1 MRVSS
6 NSAMDSRGVAF
17 GLQGNLY
24 FPVVIAAV
32 ISIGIFTMLLLK
44 TAYPVPK
51 AFAVAAV
58 PFAAT
63 LLFVMLFINGK
74 KPHYAS
80 DLFGSLTTDGSFG
93 RPFAQPKHPVI
104 KATEKAEKSR
114 AAKEKN
120 ARA

>member
-6 NSAMDSRGVAF
+6 NSANDSRGIAF

-24 FPVVIAAV
+24 FPVVMAGIVSIA
-32 ISIGIFTMLLLK
+32 IFTMLLLK

-80 DLFGSLTTDGSFG
+80 DLFASLTTDGSFG
-93 RPFAQPKHPVI
+93 RPFGQPQHPVK
-104 KATEKAEKSR
+104 KATER
-114 AAKEKN
+114 ATKEHQATPRN

>member
-1 MRVSS
+1 M
-6 NSAMDSRGVAF
+6 AF

-51 AFAVAAV
+51 AFAVAAL

-74 KPHYAS
+74 KPHYAA
-80 DLFGSLTTDGSFG
+80 DLFASMTTDGSFG
-93 RPFAQPKHPVI
+93 RPFGQPKHPVI
-104 KATEKAEKSR
+104 TATER
-114 AAKEKN
+114 ATKEHETTPRN
-120 ARA
+120 ARS